1 MRNRTTPLR
10 PVALAA
16 AALLALPLS
25 LHAQAATI
33 SGRVTAESGQPV
45 IGAVVTLPGLGLG
58 TTTREDGRYA
68 ITVPASRVTGQ
79 PVTLRA
85 RRVGFQPVSRT
96 ITLRPGSVTEDITL
110 TTSPLRLQE
119 VVVTGAGTSQSRE
132 RLGNVVNTV
141 DTTILQRASQPQNVV
156 SALAGTT
163 PNVQVRTQSGEP
175 GASAYIQIR
184 GATSVLGTNQPLF
197 VVDEQPIDNTTV
209 STSFAGG
216 STVSQNRA
224 ADLNPNDIE
233 SIQILKGA
241 AASAIYGARG
251 ANGVILITTKR
262 GAPGPTRYT
271 LASTTT
277 LDEVTKTVPLQMR
290 WAQGSSPSAAA
301 VCSGVGC
308 RLTSTAWGP
317 LLAPGTPV
325 FDHSKEIFRTGVL
338 SDNNLSVAG
347 GTGRTTFFLSG
358 GRTGQVGVLDG
369 PNNRYTRTSIR
380 LKAAQQLVN
389 NLTVGGN
396 FTYLDTRGAFT
407 QKGSNTSGLLLGALR
422 TPPAYD
428 NRQYLDP
435 VTGVHRS
442 YRYPQPASTSLYV
455 GRGYDN
461 PFFILNNPG
470 NRSELDR
477 FLGNVS
483 LDYVPSAWFAL
494 RYVLGADSY
503 GDSRTESLPLTS
515 SSYPTGQVIRFTIN
529 NLEIDHNLTAT
540 LSHDFTDAVQT
551 RLLLGQ
557 NLNSRR
563 NRQVYVVGSDLV
575 APEPFNL
582 QNTLSWTPS
591 ETKSLRHSESYFGQ
605 FEADLYSQLFVT
617 LGIRN
622 DGFSTFGASNRR
634 ASYPKAAV
642 SWTFTTPFPAITARQ
657 WLALGKLRAAYGET
671 GREPPVYGSI
681 VQAYSSTTLF
691 GSGYGDF
698 ISGKQSG
705 QSALAL
711 STTIGNDKLRPERNR
726 ELELGTDLG
735 LFAQRADLSFTWYD
749 RQSRDVILFSPVNA
763 AANGATQSLVN
774 AASISNKG
782 IEATL
787 AARLVEAG
795 PLGWEVALNFARNRG
810 KVLSLLPGTTFVP
823 YNSEGFTGALGS
835 STVGFAPGVIRG
847 FDFARCGHGQKIDID
862 GSGTLADIDA
872 LCGAGAKK
880 DALFLGADG
889 LPVLNPDEQVIG
901 DPNPRWTG
909 GAGSTLRYGKFS
921 LSTLFD
927 VRRGGD
933 VWNGTKGALYFFGA
947 HGDLNDRE
955 TPRQYGKNYFT
966 RKYPNVAGPGAGT
979 AFSNGPDGLYDWIA
993 NGQGSG
999 FGDVSAQFV
1008 EDGSFVKWRELSLS
1022 YHMDQ
1027 PWLRSRL
1034 GIEAA
1039 DLRIAGRNLRTW
1051 TRYTGLDPES
1061 NLGGAEWLTQGIDYF
1076 NNPQTRSFVVG
1087 ITLTR

>member
-1 MRNRTTPLR
+1 MRNRPTPLR
-10 PVALAA
+10 RTALMA
-16 AALLALPLS
+16 AALLVLPLALS
-25 LHAQAATI
+25 AQVATVT
-33 SGRVTAESGQPV
+33 GRVTNESGQPV
-45 IGAVVTLPGLGLG
+45 VGAVVTLPSLGLG
-58 TTTREDGRYA
+58 ATSREDGRYT
-68 ITVPASRVTGQ
+68 ITVPAGRVTGQ
-79 PVTLRA
+79 VVTLRA
-85 RRVGFQPVSRT
+85 RRVGFQPVSIP
-96 ITLRPGSVTEDITL
+96 ITVTSGTVVQDVTL

-119 VVVTGAGTSQSRE
+119 VVVTGAGTSQARE

-141 DTTILQRASQPQNVV
+141 DSAMIGRASQPQNVV

-175 GASAYIQIR
+175 GSSAYIQIR

-197 VVDEQPIDNTTV
+197 VVDDQPIDNTTV
-209 STSFAGG
+209 STGFAGA

-251 ANGVILITTKR
+251 ANGVILVTTKR
-262 GAPGPTRYT
+262 GSAGPTRYT
-271 LASTTT
+271 LASTSTF
-277 LDEVTKTVPLQMR
+277 DEVTRTVPLQTR
-290 WAQGSSPSAAA
+290 WAQGSSPRAAA
-301 VCSGVGC
+301 TCSGVGC
-308 RLTSTAWGP
+308 RLTSLAWGP
-317 LLAPGTPV
+317 LLPPGTPV
-325 FDHSKEIFRTGVL
+325 FNHSKEIFRTGML
-338 SDNNLSVAG
+338 SDNNLSIAG

-358 GRTGQVGVLDG
+358 GRTGQLGVLDG
-369 PNNRYTRTSIR
+369 PNNKYTRTSIR
-380 LKAAQQLVN
+380 LKASHQLVN

-396 FTYLDTRGAFT
+396 FTYLDTRGAYT
-407 QKGSNTSGLLLGALR
+407 QKGSNLSGLLLGALR
-422 TPPAYD
+422 TPPAFD

-470 NRSELDR
+470 NRSELGR
-477 FLGNVS
+477 FVGNVS
-483 LDYVPSAWFAL
+483 LDYIPSAWFAL
-494 RYVLGADSY
+494 RYTLGADNY
-503 GDSRTESLPLTS
+503 ADSRTEALPLTS
-515 SSYPTGQVIRFTIN
+515 SSYPTGQVTRFTID

-540 LSHDFTDAVQT
+540 FSRDFGDAVQT
-551 RLLLGQ
+551 RLLVGQ

-575 APEPFNL
+575 APEPFSL

-591 ETKSLRHSESYFGQ
+591 ESKSLRHIESYFSQ
-605 FEADLYSQLFVT
+605 LEADFYSQLFLT
-617 LGIRN
+617 LGLRN

-634 ASYPKAAV
+634 ANYPKASVA
-642 SWTFTTPFPAITARQ
+642 WTFTTPFRALTTGD
-657 WLALGKLRAAYGET
+657 WLSVGKLRAAYGET

-691 GSGYGDF
+691 GSGYGDL

-705 QSALAL
+705 QSALSL

-735 LFAQRADLSFTWYD
+735 LFSQRADLSFTWYD
-749 RQSRDVILFSPVNA
+749 RQSRDVILYSPINA

-782 IEATL
+782 IEAILST
-787 AARLVEAG
+787 RLLDRERYG
-795 PLGWEVALNFARNRG
+795 LEVAVNYARNRG

-847 FDFARCGHGQKIDID
+847 FDFARCGRGQKIDID

-909 GAGSTLRYGKFS
+909 GASTTLRYGKFS

-966 RKYPNVAGPGAGT
+966 RKYPNVAGPGAGK
-979 AFSNGPDGLYDWIA
+979 AFSDGPQGLYDWIA

-1008 EDGSFVKWRELSLS
+1008 EDGSFVKWRELSLT
-1022 YHMDQ
+1022 YRMDQ
-1027 PWLRSRL
+1027 RWLRERL
-1034 GIEAA
+1034 GIATA

-1061 NLGGAEWLTQGIDYF
+1061 NLGGAEWLTQGLDYF

-1087 ITLTR
+1087 VTLTR